1 MSVLKALQSLCCM
14 FLIVPTLNKKID
26 FDFDFR
32 IPEIGRLSK
41 FDIQVFM

>member
-1 MSVLKALQSLCCM
+1 M